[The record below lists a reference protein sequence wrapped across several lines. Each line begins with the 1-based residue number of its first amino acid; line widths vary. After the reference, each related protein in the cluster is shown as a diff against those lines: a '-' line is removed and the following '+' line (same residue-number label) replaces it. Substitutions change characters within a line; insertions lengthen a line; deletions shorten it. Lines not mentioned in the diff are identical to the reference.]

1 MCGVVVVVCGRYD
14 PQVIRRVF
22 RWTWHYLR
30 RAASADFTCAIR
42 CLAREVEK
50 TGTGLSVSPPLL
62 YTSGP
67 KTTIRPTA
75 ELTLLHVG
83 HPQLSGLALFTSV
96 RVGKD
101 GHPFKIRSTCSS
113 AT

>member
-1 MCGVVVVVCGRYD
+1 MCGFVVSFARYD
-14 PQVIRRVF
+14 PLVIRRVF
-22 RWTWHYLR
+22 SW
-30 RAASADFTCAIR
+30 A
-42 CLAREVEK
+42 
-50 TGTGLSVSPPLL
+50 
-62 YTSGP
+62 
-67 KTTIRPTA
+67 IRPTA

-101 GHPFKIRSTCSS
+101 GLPFKIRSTCSS